1 MSKLL
6 LFSLLVFST
15 AAFAQ
20 VANSGVTQPTNES
33 AAAPANP
40 YAGMPQGLNPFAG
53 KQTNVSEQSRMCLRI
68 HAFIFKTNDDRVPE
82 LVRETTCMPASGT
95 AAKKVNQNV
104 QPKLVPAT
112 GGNSF

>member
-6 LFSLLVFST
+6 LFSLLTFSI

-20 VANSGVTQPTNES
+20 TTNSGTARSPRES
-33 AAAPANP
+33 VATAADPF
-40 YAGMPQGLNPFAG
+40 AGMPPGLDPSGDN
-53 KQTNVSEQSRMCLRI
+53 QTTISEQGRMCLRI

-82 LVRETTCMPASGT
+82 LVRETTCMPVSGGT
-95 AAKKVNQNV
+95 KKVNGVV